1 MDTRK
6 IHNTIP
12 FPFLSIIS
20 PTNLLSHT
28 QISFPSL
35 LWYIHSSASR
45 SNSPALY
52 FFLVGPLTA
61 LISWYLVKFFGLA
74 CPTTNINVHM
84 TFILFLQLSIFPL
97 ANSLFPT
104 QKLGFFLAKHHII
117 FHFSS
122 TSKSRNTLAF
132 SYSPVHSF
140 FTPGFVPSH
149 FWIVLCVAPNLSF
162 L

>member
-12 FPFLSIIS
+12 YPFLSIIS

-52 FFLVGPLTA
+52 FFLVRPQTA
-61 LISWYLVKFFGLA
+61 LISWYLVKFFELA

-97 ANSLFPT
+97 ANSLFPI
-104 QKLGFFLAKHHII
+104 QKLGFFLAK
-117 FHFSS
+117 
-122 TSKSRNTLAF
+122 
-132 SYSPVHSF
+132 
-140 FTPGFVPSH
+140 PSH
-149 FWIVLCVAPNLSF
+149 HLSLLFHPQVSQHWPFHTCPSIHPLTRVLYLVISE
-162 L
+162 